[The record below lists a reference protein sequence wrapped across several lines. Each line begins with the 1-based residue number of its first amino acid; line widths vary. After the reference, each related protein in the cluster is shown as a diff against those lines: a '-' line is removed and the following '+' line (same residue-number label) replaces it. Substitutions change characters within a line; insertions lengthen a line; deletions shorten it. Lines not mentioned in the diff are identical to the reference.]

1 MKITESKIRQI
12 IREEAR
18 RVLREGSFPEEI
30 EAVYGKAPPE
40 RSHRSARGS
49 SEDNLRDF
57 LLGLLGG
64 GIKHRDEAQ
73 VIIDMI
79 YGLCDKWAQEDPET
93 VFEPDAEEV
102 WQKLQDEYDD
112 YAMLNMIEGDM
123 DTFDR
128 LVNAFIKDTCGK
140 ADLERGHMPSI
151 GRRR

>member
-30 EAVYGKAPPE
+30 EAVYGEAPPE
-40 RSHRSARGS
+40 RPHRSGRAS
-49 SEDNLRDF
+49 PEQALRDH
-57 LLGLLGG
+57 LIGLLGG
-64 GIKHRDEAQ
+64 GVKHRDEAE
-73 VIIDMI
+73 IIIGMI
-79 YGLCDKWAQEDPET
+79 RDLCDKWAQEDPET

-112 YAMLNMIEGDM
+112 YGVLNMIEEDM
-123 DTFDR
+123 ETFDH
-128 LVNAFIKDTCGK
+128 LVNAFIKDACGE
-140 ADLERGHMPSI
+140 ADLQRGRAPSI